1 MKPTNHAA
9 RLRQMAETAAETAT
23 RNRSAA
29 KKSFDSG
36 FHRLAAME
44 VMISTHADDVSAALL
59 AGAEALGAI
68 ERAEKCLDGI
78 SVTAVQCFDRAAE
91 VADLAEGVLDA
102 MEGEKEK
109 SDG

>member
-9 RLRQMAETAAETAT
+9 RLREMSEIARQEADSYSQIARISLTESAYKAIFTERREKYAT
-23 RNRSAA
+23 DA
-29 KKSFDSG
+29 
-36 FHRLAAME
+36 
-44 VMISTHADDVSAALL
+44 AALL
-59 AGAEALGAI
+59 AGAEALEAI

>member
-9 RLRQMAETAAETAT
+9 RLREMAEE
-23 RNRSAA
+23 A
-29 KKSFDSG
+29 KKEAYSCFNIARFSNSAYKAVFED
-36 FHRLAAME
+36 RQTKYDTDA
-44 VMISTHADDVSAALL
+44 AALL
-59 AGAEALGAI
+59 AGAEALEAI
-68 ERAEKCLDGI
+68 ERAEKCLNGI